1 MTPQPSD
8 DAFEAV
14 IEERLEELQEDV
26 PAERALLARAI
37 GGWRGMI
44 DSGAPAAIF
53 LLVYS
58 FNGQQ
63 LDQAVWAAVAIGAVI
78 VVLRLIRRE
87 SLTQIIGGFAGVAVS
102 AFIAARTGQAED
114 FFIPGLLTNLAY
126 GLGAL
131 ISVLV
136 GWPLMG
142 FMVGGLTGSLTQW
155 RSDRALR
162 RVYATATWVWVG
174 VFGGRLLVQVPLYLA
189 GQVEALGVAKIVMG
203 WPLFLLGAWLN
214 YLIIRPVL
222 AQRRAEAT
230 ASPAPDPKAAE
241 PNSDAQAPNPNPNPN
256 PNTQNRP

>member
-1 MTPQPSD
+1 MTHESSD
-8 DAFEAV
+8 DAIEAV
-14 IEERLEELQEDV
+14 IEERLEELHDDV
-26 PAERALLARAI
+26 PAERALLAKAI

-44 DSGAPAAIF
+44 DSGAPAAVF

-58 FNGQQ
+58 LNGRQ
-63 LDQAVWAAVAIGAVI
+63 LDQAVWASVAVGAVI

-87 SLTQIIGGFAGVAVS
+87 SLTQIVGGFAGVAVS

-131 ISVLV
+131 ISGLV

-142 FMVGGLTGSLTQW
+142 FIVGSLTGSPTQW
-155 RSDRALR
+155 RADKALR
-162 RVYATATWVWVG
+162 RTYATATWVWVG

-214 YLIIRPVL
+214 YLIISPVL
-222 AQRRAEAT
+222 AQRRGDETESEVGA
-230 ASPAPDPKAAE
+230 
-241 PNSDAQAPNPNPNPN
+241 
-256 PNTQNRP
+256 